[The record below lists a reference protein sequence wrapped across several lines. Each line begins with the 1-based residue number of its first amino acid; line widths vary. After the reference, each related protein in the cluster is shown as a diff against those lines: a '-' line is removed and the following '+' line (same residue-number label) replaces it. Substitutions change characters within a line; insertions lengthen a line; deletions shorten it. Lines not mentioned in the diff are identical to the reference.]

1 MWSGFV
7 VENVADIKCGGVV
20 VVVGL
25 FECREECGRGSGLS
39 V

>member
-20 VVVGL
+20 VVGL